1 MTIRGVARRHF
12 HAAPKICLPPSHL
25 TPPFDAPYVARGV
38 HQYCTKV
45 GLWPSHTVHTN
56 TNTQKGKR
64 TQLHEII
71 DCKTFNTSCWQRLKN
86 KTVHITCIHNTH
98 PNEHMFTYISIRI
111 HSYIHKD
118 WPHHL
123 LRLSF
128 NHFPPSWAQL
138 QNVPERHQRKSHDYR
153 RITFQCFSVFW
164 QPQIRIQ
171 SLSASSPGSWR

>member
-1 MTIRGVARRHF
+1 MTITGVAHRHF
-12 HAAPKICLPPSHL
+12 HAAPKICLPAL
-25 TPPFDAPYVARGV
+25 TPDPTIRRALCSTPSSPAS

-56 TNTQKGKR
+56 TKTQKGKR

-98 PNEHMFTYISIRI
+98 PNEHIFTYISIRI

-123 LRLSF
+123 LRLRF

-138 QNVPERHQRKSHDYR
+138 QNVPEMHQRKS
-153 RITFQCFSVFW
+153 
-164 QPQIRIQ
+164 
-171 SLSASSPGSWR
+171 